1 MKKENTQ
8 YFEVKD
14 PKFARF
20 YLLPKIHKQL
30 HDVPGRPVISNCGY
44 YTENISAI
52 LDFHLQSLA
61 QAVKLHI
68 KDTNDFLNKLH
79 SLPKLPSDV
88 ILCTVDVV
96 GLYPNIPHEG
106 LSALRKRLNNRKE
119 KYISTDRLCDL
130 AGVVLKNNIFK
141 FSKKIFKQKRG
152 TAIGTK
158 FAPPYSIL
166 FMAELEE
173 AILKEA
179 DFKPYLW
186 WRCIDDIFFFWEHGE
201 EKLRS
206 FINDINKNHPTIKF
220 TAEWL
225 KTSINFLDVMVSITE
240 GIIETGL
247 YVKPTDSHQYL
258 LSSSCHPFY
267 CKKGIPYSQ
276 ALRLNRTCSNNKF
289 FDKRCNDLE
298 KYLLDRGYSE
308 RMVRKEI
315 LRTRA
320 IPRDTLLGKVNNQ
333 KNNNKITFNI
343 TYHPVFRNVKKIL
356 EEMHVILAPDEGTRK
371 YFQMLH

>member
-1 MKKENTQ
+1 M
-8 YFEVKD
+8 
-14 PKFARF
+14 
-20 YLLPKIHKQL
+20 PKIHKQL

-44 YTENISAI
+44 YTKNISAF
-52 LDFHLQSLA
+52 LDFHLQPLA
-61 QAVKLHI
+61 QAVKSYI
-68 KDTNDFLNKLH
+68 KDTNSFLNKLR
-79 SLPKLPSDV
+79 SLPKLPSDT

-96 GLYPNIPHEG
+96 GLYPNIPHDEG
-106 LSALRKRLNNRKE
+106 LSALRKRLDNRKE
-119 KYISTDRLCDL
+119 KYISTGTLCDL
-130 AGVVLKNNIFK
+130 AEIVLKNNIFK

-152 TAIGTK
+152 MTIRTK

-173 AILKEA
+173 AIFKEA

-186 WRCIDDIFFFWEHGE
+186 WRHIDNIFFLWEHGE

-206 FINDINKNHPTIKF
+206 LINDINKNHPTIKF
-220 TAEWL
+220 TAEWS
-225 KTSINFLDVMVSITE
+225 KTSINLLDVTASIAE
-240 GIIETGL
+240 GRIETDL

-258 LSSSCHPFY
+258 LPSSCHPFY

-276 ALRLNRTCSNNKF
+276 ALRLNRICSNKF

-315 LRTRA
+315 LRARA

-343 TYHPVFRNVKKIL
+343 TYHPVFRNLK
-356 EEMHVILAPDEGTRK
+356 R
-371 YFQMLH
+371 F